1 MNKFPVDDQSDLVL
15 TASVNWSSDAAQII
29 DNAEREFNGIN
40 QDGIE
45 QDDMLLTKSM
55 VSVKSG
61 NGLNESWGHY
71 FAKKSPPMGDLC
83 GSHGVDHSER
93 PEFTKQKQSGLGVI
107 TEHREE
113 KLEEEL
119 PLSPIP
125 KVEENEMKDP
135 HDHHDLLDHHHDDE
149 DMRDTMTPDDMV
161 MINLDSVHKSTET
174 LNLND
179 LNDLEIDYDSLTN
192 RDSNS
197 TQKTRGSTDSQRSN
211 KMIHVPRLKHIQRFY
226 QFKIREHTEE
236 GVIEGLM
243 TSFIE
248 TFYGENDRVS
258 ANVAAISYK
267 RETLEYTVLVVFDEM
282 TQSRQSQDGN
292 GEEWMDHFLSFE
304 PIQEILDRSMDPH
317 FTQLSAS

>member
-1 MNKFPVDDQSDLVL
+1 MEP
-15 TASVNWSSDAAQII
+15 
-29 DNAEREFNGIN
+29 
-40 QDGIE
+40 
-45 QDDMLLTKSM
+45 
-55 VSVKSG
+55 
-61 NGLNESWGHY
+61 
-71 FAKKSPPMGDLC
+71 
-83 GSHGVDHSER
+83 
-93 PEFTKQKQSGLGVI
+93 
-107 TEHREE
+107 
-113 KLEEEL
+113 
-119 PLSPIP
+119 
-125 KVEENEMKDP
+125 ENEMKCPLDEHLGDGLDP
-135 HDHHDLLDHHHDDE
+135 EL
-149 DMRDTMTPDDMV
+149 DDMV
-161 MINLDSVHKSTET
+161 MINTSTST
-174 LNLND
+174 LTLND
-179 LNDLEIDYDSLTN
+179 LHIDYDSLTN

-211 KMIHVPRLKHIQRFY
+211 RMIHVPRLKDIQRFY

-317 FTQLSAS
+317 FTQLSP